1 MWRRHS
7 CVPRPHSWGRFLA
20 GTNPQPL
27 AFEAAASRLFG
38 TLFLPMRRRLERV
51 HWSRGAP
58 DTSVRATPPGAGLPK
73 VVIIGGGIS
82 GLSAAYYLAKGGSTC
97 TIVESRPRL
106 GGVIQTEHVEGCTI
120 EAGPDSFLSAKP
132 AALELIRDLGL
143 AGDVIGSND
152 QLRKTFVRRGGRLIP
167 LPDGMMM
174 MVPTRIMPLVTT
186 GLLSWS
192 TKIRMGLELL
202 RSPKTTPGDESVA
215 DFIEEHYGA
224 EAVDY
229 LAEPLLSGIY
239 GGNPGDLSVTSVLPR
254 FVDLA
259 KQYGS
264 LTRGVLAQR
273 AKAKS
278 RNSAGTQP
286 EPLFRTLKGGLGQM
300 IDAICSAIRGKA
312 EVRQGRAQAVE
323 RSGEGFR
330 IRMEDGWIEADRL
343 VVACEAHS
351 GARLLPAVDG
361 RLAELLGSVPYS
373 SSMTVAHGFH
383 SSDFATPPD
392 GFGFLVPKKERRR
405 LVACTW
411 VGTKFSYRVPDGTV
425 LARCFLGGMDDAGIL
440 QEPDDRVLGAVTGE
454 LQEIAGFR
462 AQPRFSRIFRW
473 PSSMAQYTVGHPER
487 VTEIEARVAAI
498 PGLHLAGN
506 AYRGIGIPDC
516 IRMGKQAAER
526 ILAG

>member
-1 MWRRHS
+1 MS
-7 CVPRPHSWGRFLA
+7 
-20 GTNPQPL
+20 
-27 AFEAAASRLFG
+27 
-38 TLFLPMRRRLERV
+38 
-51 HWSRGAP
+51 
-58 DTSVRATPPGAGLPK
+58 K

-82 GLSAAYYLAKGGSTC
+82 GLSTAYYLAKGGAAC
-97 TIVESRPRL
+97 TILESRPRL
-106 GGVIQTEHVEGCTI
+106 GGVIQTDYVEGCTI

-143 AGDVIGSND
+143 ADQVIGSND
-152 QLRKTFVRRGGRLIP
+152 SLRKTYVRKGGHLVP
-167 LPDGMMM
+167 LPDGLMM
-174 MVPTRIMPLVTT
+174 MVPTKILPLVTT
-186 GLLSWS
+186 RLLSWS

-202 RSPKTTPGDESVA
+202 RSPKAKAGDESVA
-215 DFIEEHYGA
+215 QFIEEHYGA

-239 GGNPGDLSVTSVLPR
+239 GGSPSDLSVNSVLPR

-278 RNSAGTQP
+278 KTPSGTQP

-300 IDAICSAIRGKA
+300 IDAITASIRGKV
-312 EVRQGRAQAVE
+312 ETRQVRAQAVE
-323 RSGEGFR
+323 RRAGGFR
-330 IRMEDGWIEADRL
+330 IRLDGDWMEADRL

-351 GARLLPAVDG
+351 GSRLLPGVDG
-361 RLAELLGSVPYS
+361 RLAELLGAVPYS
-373 SSMTVAHGFH
+373 SSMTVALGFNTA
-383 SSDFATPPD
+383 DFQTPPD
-392 GFGFLVPKKERRR
+392 GFGFLVPKRERRR

-411 VGTKFSYRVPDGTV
+411 VGTKFSYRVPEGTV
-425 LARCFLGGMDDAGIL
+425 LARCFLGGTGDAAIL
-440 QEPDDRVLGAVTGE
+440 QESDEAVLGAVTAE
-454 LQEIAGFR
+454 LHEIAGFQ
-462 AQPRFSRIFRW
+462 AQPRFKRISRW

-487 VTEIEARVAAI
+487 VSEIEARLAAI
-498 PGLHLAGN
+498 EGLHIAGN

-526 ILAG
+526 ILTVPAKA